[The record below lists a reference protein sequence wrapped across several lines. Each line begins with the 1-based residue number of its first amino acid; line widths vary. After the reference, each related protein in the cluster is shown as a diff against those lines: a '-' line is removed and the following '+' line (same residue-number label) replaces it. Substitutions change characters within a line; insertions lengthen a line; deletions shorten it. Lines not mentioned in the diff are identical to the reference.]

1 MSEPMSEPMPKRGL
15 GRPTEY
21 RPEMCEVVIECGEQG
36 LFFVEIARKL
46 GVSKQ
51 CLYEWRQKHP
61 DFGYA
66 LMRARE
72 LSEAHHAEVYRIGC
86 RGPAGSFN
94 AEAYRKM
101 MAIVFED
108 WRAPAAQVEISGRDG
123 KAIETKASIVDV
135 SKLTDAQLEALD
147 RAAGLLADPV

>member
-1 MSEPMSEPMPKRGL
+1 
-15 GRPTEY
+15 
-21 RPEMCEVVIECGEQG
+21 MCETVVECGAEG
-36 LFFVEIARKL
+36 LFFVEIAKKL
-46 GVSKQ
+46 GVSKAA
-51 CLYEWRQKHP
+51 LYEWRASYP
-61 DFGYA
+61 EFADA

-86 RGPAGSFN
+86 RSAASVFN

-123 KAIETKASIVDV
+123 KPIETKAVVDV

-147 RAAGLLADPV
+147 QAASVLAVSA

>member
-1 MSEPMSEPMPKRGL
+1 MQKRAI
-15 GRPTEY
+15 GRPTQY
-21 RPEMCEVVIECGEQG
+21 SPEMCDTVIECGLQG
-36 LFFVEIARKL
+36 MFFVEIARFL

-51 CLYEWRQKHP
+51 CLYEWRQKHAE
-61 DFGYA
+61 FGDA

-86 RGPAGSFN
+86 SRPASVFN

-101 MAIVFED
+101 MAVVFED
-108 WRAPAAQVEISGRDG
+108 WRSPAAQVEISGRDG